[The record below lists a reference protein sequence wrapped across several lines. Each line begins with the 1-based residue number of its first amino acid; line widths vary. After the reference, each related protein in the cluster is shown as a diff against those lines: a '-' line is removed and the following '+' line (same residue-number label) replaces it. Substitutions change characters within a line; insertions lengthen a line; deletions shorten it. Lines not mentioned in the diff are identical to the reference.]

1 MKAAWT
7 AVLVV
12 GVVAGMGTLSG
23 CGNSIYH
30 QARNMQPSDLSLRV
44 KARVEEGRKLA
55 EAARADLAHVTTA
68 KDERDRAIR
77 VELLAV
83 RGHDLSRAASAITDV
98 TSRMDGSSAKSAAMD
113 AAKAFDRAGKAVAA
127 AGEGPEDG
135 RAARLTAAGEAL
147 GAALEAAGRVAGH

>member
-12 GVVAGMGTLSG
+12 GVLAGTGVLGG
-23 CGNSIYH
+23 CGNSMYH
-30 QARNMQPSDLSLRV
+30 QARAMQPSDLSLRV

-55 EAARADLAHVTTA
+55 EVARADLAHITTS
-68 KDERDRAIR
+68 KDDRDRAIR

-98 TSRMDGSSAKSAAMD
+98 TSRMDGSSAKRAAID
-113 AAKAFDRAGKAVAA
+113 AAKAFGRAGKAVAG
-127 AGEGPEDG
+127 AGEGAEDG
-135 RAARLTAAGEAL
+135 RAARLTAAREAL
-147 GAALEAAGRVAGH
+147 GAALEAAGRMAGR